1 VVIEGAFCELP
12 PVGLLEV
19 IEAGG
24 CLVQDDDT
32 MIGWRLFADDISADG
47 DPLAALSNA
56 YLRDSAYTSV
66 RHDRDRPRTEGLLQR
81 MKEAGAEAV
90 LFASAKFCEPALLD
104 YVLFRLEF
112 EEKMWTFESARTEV
126 ETFAESMLFE

>member
-1 VVIEGAFCELP
+1 
-12 PVGLLEV
+12 
-19 IEAGG
+19 
-24 CLVQDDDT
+24 
-32 MIGWRLFADDISADG
+32 
-47 DPLAALSNA
+47 
-56 YLRDSAYTSV
+56 
-66 RHDRDRPRTEGLLQR
+66 

-104 YVLFRLEF
+104 YVLFRQKLEKAGVPHLKIEF